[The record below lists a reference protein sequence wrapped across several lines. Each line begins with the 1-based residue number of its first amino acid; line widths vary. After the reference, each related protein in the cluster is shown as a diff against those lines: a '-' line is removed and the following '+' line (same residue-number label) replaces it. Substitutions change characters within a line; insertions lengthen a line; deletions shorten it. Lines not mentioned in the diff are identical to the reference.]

1 MAALVLV
8 SALALGGYRAWP
20 LLQRAGRPHPSER
33 QAQRLPRLAATRPTR
48 PALLPAFGTTWL
60 DAHPSPPLDVHAT
73 SAILIDAGQRQVLW
87 ARDPDARRAP
97 ASLAKLVTVL
107 VAMQLAGSLDQVVTV
122 PATISQLE
130 GDATR
135 MGLQPGEQVSVADLM
150 YGIFMVSA
158 NDAAETLAQAFVPRS
173 RFIQLMNRE
182 AQALGMWDS
191 HFSNPT
197 GLDDPDL
204 YSTASDL
211 AVAADAVLT
220 EYPQLVA
227 IAGTRQ
233 YTIPATSTHPAFYLA
248 NLNELIGTYPGAT
261 GLKTGFTDDAGY
273 CLAATATRGGRT
285 LIAIVLGSDT
295 HLNQDAAALLN
306 YGFGIPAGSVPPY
319 RLPAVDLLTQ

>member
-1 MAALVLV
+1 M
-8 SALALGGYRAWP
+8 
-20 LLQRAGRPHPSER
+20 
-33 QAQRLPRLAATRPTR
+33 
-48 PALLPAFGTTWL
+48 PAFGTSWL
-60 DAHPSPPLDVHAT
+60 DAHPSPPLDVHAA
-73 SAILIDAGQRQVLW
+73 SAILVEADQREVLW
-87 ARDPDARRAP
+87 ARTPDARRAP

-107 VAMQLAGSLDQVVTV
+107 VAMQLASSLDQVVTV
-122 PATISQLE
+122 PAAVNQLE

-135 MGLQPGEQVSVADLM
+135 MGLQPGEQVSVRDLM
-150 YGIFMVSA
+150 YGIFLVSA

-182 AQALGMWDS
+182 AETLGMRDS

-204 YSTASDL
+204 YSTAYDL
-211 AVAADAVLT
+211 AIAAGAILT
-220 EYPQLVA
+220 DYPQLVT

-273 CLAATATRGGRT
+273 CLAATATRAGRT

-295 HLNQDAAALLN
+295 HLNQDASTLLD
-306 YGFGIPAGSVPPY
+306 YGFGIPAGSVPSY
-319 RLPAVDLLTQ
+319 WLPAVHLLTQ